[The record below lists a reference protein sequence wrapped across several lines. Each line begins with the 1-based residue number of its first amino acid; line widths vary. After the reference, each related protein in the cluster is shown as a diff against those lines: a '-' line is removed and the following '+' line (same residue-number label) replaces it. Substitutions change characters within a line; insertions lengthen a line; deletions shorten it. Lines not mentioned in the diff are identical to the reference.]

1 MILKKFKT
9 AYCKQKEALCLLNG
23 TPLEVSKIVIGDGN
37 GSIPEISEDTTTL
50 VNQRLELAIE
60 VDKSQLPKYKF
71 IANIPAEVEEFQIR
85 EMGIIDK
92 DGKLLYVTQMEGMST
107 TLLNSGISKQIRL
120 QMQFTP
126 AEGVNIIV
134 IDPTAATAS
143 TDYVDNKI
151 DSVVGTNIAE
161 IITKLANYASVNLD
175 NLSATAQAMLDK
187 KVEIEALLEQ
197 NGYAKFTWKDG
208 NKISKLIVQFGKVSN
223 KTQYIN
229 LPTSYSNVNYS
240 IVCGVIN
247 GSGGMATGSKE
258 NDSTKPKTLSSFYL
272 YANGASGAS
281 CTGSYWFTIGY

>member
-208 NKISKLIVQFGKVSN
+208 NKIS
-223 KTQYIN
+223 N
-229 LPTSYSNVNYS
+229 LCRR
-240 IVCGVIN
+240 IQR
-247 GSGGMATGSKE
+247 
-258 NDSTKPKTLSSFYL
+258 
-272 YANGASGAS
+272 
-281 CTGSYWFTIGY
+281 

>member
-175 NLSATAQAMLDK
+175 NLSATGQAILDR
-187 KVEIEALLEQ
+187 KVEVEALLEQ
-197 NGYAKFTWKDG
+197 NGYAKFTWKEN
-208 NKISKLIVQFGKVSN
+208 NKVANLLFNWYGALTQN
-223 KTQYIN
+223 KTITFATAFSNDQYVKIGVGFAIEN
-229 LPTSYSNVNYS
+229 AGEQFFSSVTNTS
-240 IVCGVIN
+240 I
-247 GSGGMATGSKE
+247 T
-258 NDSTKPKTLSSFYL
+258 TSSHT
-272 YANGASGAS
+272 NPVRTHGAL
-281 CTGSYWFTIGY
+281 FIGT